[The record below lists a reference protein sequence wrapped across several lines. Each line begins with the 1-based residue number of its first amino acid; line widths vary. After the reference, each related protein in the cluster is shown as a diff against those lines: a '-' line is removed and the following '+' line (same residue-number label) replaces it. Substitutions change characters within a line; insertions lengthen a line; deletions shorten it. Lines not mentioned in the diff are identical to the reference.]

1 MLGQVLREI
10 FAQRRPSASAQANRP
25 RVLNV
30 GGGDR
35 AIPIPSQYD
44 GWAHVLLDIDPRG
57 NPDICCDARKLT
69 TLDPAQFDA
78 IYCSHNLEHYYR
90 HDAMKV
96 LAGFR
101 HVVKAT
107 GFAEIRVPD
116 IQSVIHHVVDTG
128 MDLGDHLYQSPAG
141 PISAL
146 DVLYGLGREIE
157 QSGQDF
163 YAHKNGF
170 TPKLLRSTL
179 QTAGFASVQIIEIR
193 EIFELQAVAFQ
204 SEPTQAQLRLLGI
217 SGA

>member
-44 GWAHVLLDIDPRG
+44 GWAQVLLDIDARG
-57 NPDICCDARKLT
+57 NPDICCDARTLT
-69 TLDPAQFDA
+69 TLEPAQFDA

-96 LAGFR
+96 LSGFR
-101 HVVKAT
+101 HVLKPS

-116 IQSVIHHVVDTG
+116 IQSVIRHVMNTG
-128 MDLGDHLYQSPAG
+128 MDLGDDLYQSPAG
-141 PISAL
+141 PIAAI

-157 QSGQDF
+157 QSGRDY

-170 TPKLLRSTL
+170 TPKLLRSML
-179 QTAGFASVQIIEIR
+179 ETAGFASVRIVEIP
-193 EIFELQAVAFQ
+193 EIFELRAIAFQ
-204 SEPTQAQLRLLGI
+204 SDATQAQLRLLGI
-217 SGA
+217 GP